1 MSAQLDHQ
9 TGGASSPPTDLWTLP
24 LCQSLPR
31 CAVPVCVCGVRTGP
45 RGTTAPGVLS
55 PAPLS
60 TALQPLTPTGLTLGL
75 VPQKHWEGGQG
86 LLHVRRGPLPR
97 QGSRVGWIQ
106 RPAQESPW
114 GVQSPPD
121 PSVGRGPQSRQADST
136 RIRPASSTS
145 GCLGCKKQA
154 QAELGLGTVVRWVG

>member
-24 LCQSLPR
+24 SCQSLAR

-45 RGTTAPGVLS
+45 RETTAPGVLS

-86 LLHVRRGPLPR
+86 LLDVRRGPLPR

-114 GVQSPPD
+114 GGSRVPQTPVLGGAPRADKLTAPESGPLRPPQAALVARSR
-121 PSVGRGPQSRQADST
+121 PRLSWVWGP
-136 RIRPASSTS
+136 
-145 GCLGCKKQA
+145 
-154 QAELGLGTVVRWVG
+154 

>member
-24 LCQSLPR
+24 LCQSLAR

-97 QGSRVGWIQ
+97 QGSRVGWDTGSSTGI
-106 RPAQESPW
+106 PLGGPESPRPQCW
-114 GVQSPPD
+114 EGPPE
-121 PSVGRGPQSRQADST
+121 Q
-136 RIRPASSTS
+136 TS
-145 GCLGCKKQA
+145 
-154 QAELGLGTVVRWVG
+154 